1 MKKFISIMLVL
12 LAVVSLCACNSK
24 KPSEETE
31 TKKPEKTTEET
42 TEAIYKDSKYLG
54 KWYNADTTEEMLVC
68 ELLADGTAIYEGTHK
83 GTWVDNGED
92 ITILVKKDKKDVTM
106 TGYFVIS
113 GDGFVAR
120 ANEENQHYLDEGK
133 GEIQL
138 EIMLTENTCVD
149 CVKKD
154 K

>member
-1 MKKFISIMLVL
+1 MKKFT
-12 LAVVSLCACNSK
+12 LALILILSFIFLFGCAEKNNAVPAK
-24 KPSEETE
+24 YEGSEF
-31 TKKPEKTTEET
+31 
-42 TEAIYKDSKYLG
+42 LG
-54 KWYNADTTEEMLVC
+54 KWYNADTNEEVLIC
-68 ELLADGTAIYEGTHK
+68 ELLADGTAIYEGVHN
-83 GTWVDNGED
+83 GTWSDNGED
-92 ITILVKKDKKDVTM
+92 ITIIVKKDKEKEDTVM

-120 ANEENQHYLDEGK
+120 ANEQNQHYLDEGK
-133 GEIQL
+133 GELQL